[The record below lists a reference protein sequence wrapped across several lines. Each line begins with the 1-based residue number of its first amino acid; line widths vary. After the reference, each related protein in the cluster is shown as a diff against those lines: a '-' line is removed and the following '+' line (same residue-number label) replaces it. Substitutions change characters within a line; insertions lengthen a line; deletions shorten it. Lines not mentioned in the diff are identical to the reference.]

1 MVEPNPADP
10 LMADIANEF
19 KYNRNKV
26 PSTRSRIHNKV
37 PSTRSRIQNTVPS
50 TRSRIHNIVV

>member
-37 PSTRSRIQNTVPS
+37 PSTRSRS
-50 TRSRIHNIVV
+50 RSRIHNIVV

>member
-26 PSTRSRIHNKV
+26 RTPQYNS
-37 PSTRSRIQNTVPS
+37 
-50 TRSRIHNIVV
+50 